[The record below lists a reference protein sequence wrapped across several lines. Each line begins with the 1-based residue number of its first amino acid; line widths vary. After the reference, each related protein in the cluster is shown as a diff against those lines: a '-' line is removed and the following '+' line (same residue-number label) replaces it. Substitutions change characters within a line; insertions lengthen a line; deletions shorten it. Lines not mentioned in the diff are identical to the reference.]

1 MAAIRVTIWNEFM
14 HERTKPVVQENY
26 PHGLHRVIADGIS
39 ARLGAKVEI
48 GFATLEEPEHGLPAE
63 RLAATDVLFW
73 WGHGFH
79 NRVSDAVVERVHK
92 RVLDGMGLIVLH
104 SGHASKIFGRLM
116 GTGCMLRWRD
126 TGERERVWVVAPGHP
141 LTVGINAPYF
151 ELPESEMYGEH
162 FDIPEPDELI
172 FISWYSGGEVLR
184 SGCTFRRGSGRI
196 FYFSPGHETFPI
208 YRDANVQQVL
218 SNAVLWATPCG
229 GGEYLNDGREIKEP
243 IEPGGVLKQ

>member
-14 HERTKPVVQENY
+14 RERTKPVVQENY

-172 FISWYSGGEVLR
+172 FISWYWGAKYCGADAHFAAAAAGYS
-184 SGCTFRRGSGRI
+184 TFRPVMKRFRSTVMRMCSRCSPMQSSGQPPAAAASI
-196 FYFSPGHETFPI
+196 
-208 YRDANVQQVL
+208 
-218 SNAVLWATPCG
+218 
-229 GGEYLNDGREIKEP
+229 
-243 IEPGGVLKQ
+243 